1 MWCEAVESSLTIS
14 PCSSGDKGKV
24 LKNFPMKVQGM
35 VFARPLLVDLSEERS
50 RHRGL
55 HIVVTAHNGHL
66 YIIDPRRSCID
77 SIDLGEHA

>member
-1 MWCEAVESSLTIS
+1 
-14 PCSSGDKGKV
+14 
-24 LKNFPMKVQGM
+24 MKVQGM